1 MDIFPNIKT
10 DLQSITKTGD
20 SARNTE
26 DNISDNSKRE
36 ALQVQLAY
44 KTQEQSAFFSKCP
57 PEIRNSVYKL
67 LLQSLHTI
75 VADEQLVVSGKHA
88 QHDWQMSYSVYVAQ
102 QFEFSATFLRTCR
115 AMCHEAY
122 PVLYGQNVFAF
133 NSPTDMNSFRLRKLE
148 VDYGK

>member
-1 MDIFPNIKT
+1 MDTPPKIRT
-10 DLQSITKTGD
+10 DLLTITKIGD
-20 SARNTE
+20 NVRNAE

-36 ALQVQLAY
+36 ALQVQLAL

-57 PEIRNSVYKL
+57 PEIRNNVYKL

-75 VADEQLVVSGKHA
+75 VADEQLVTSSRRA
-88 QHDWQMSYSVYVAQ
+88 QHDWQMSYSLYVPQ

-148 VDYGK
+148 IDYGK